1 MENKMKKI
9 ILTITATLL
18 ISSSVFGQG
27 SRMGTASST
36 QLQVV
41 QGARYL
47 SGGGAAANAVGM
59 DAIYWNPAGL
69 SLSENG
75 VDAIFSNRQYIA
87 DIDNNF
93 FGVSVDFLDMKM
105 GANVRTF
112 NIGDINETTVYSPDG
127 TGQVFTPNFSI
138 IGATASK
145 KLSENTSVGLNAN
158 YIRESF
164 GRVAASGMAFD
175 LGVQYKGLA
184 SMEGLDV
191 GFVLRNFGQ
200 PVKYDGEGLG
210 VQATANDGDRPVE
223 YYKIDAASFDLPFAF
238 DMGISYNLSGIGLG
252 FTYTSNYYATD
263 ELKLKASYDIGDL
276 ASVGAGFQTS
286 LVAKTQS
293 QQGDGIQAIEA
304 VESDWYVNP
313 FDGLSFGASLNLS
326 QFTGMNLVL
335 DYAMLPAGDFAA
347 NNVIALRVGF

>member
-1 MENKMKKI
+1 MKKI
-9 ILTITATLL
+9 ILTATAFLM
-18 ISSSVFGQG
+18 ISSFVFAQG

-59 DAIYWNPAGL
+59 DAVYWNPAGL
-69 SLSENG
+69 SLSDNG

-87 DIDNNF
+87 DIENNF
-93 FGVSVDFLDMKM
+93 FGVSVDFLNMKM

-112 NIGDINETTVYSPDG
+112 NIGDINETTVFSPDG

-145 KLSENTSVGLNAN
+145 KLSDNTSVGLNAN
-158 YIRESF
+158 YVRESF
-164 GRVAASGMAFD
+164 GRVSASGMAFD

-210 VQATANDGDRPVE
+210 VLAEATAGDRPVE
-223 YYKIDAASFDLPFAF
+223 YYKVDAASFDLPFAF
-238 DMGISYNLSGIGLG
+238 DMGVTYSLSGIGLG

-263 ELKLKASYDIGDL
+263 EMKFKASYDLGEI
-276 ASVGAGFQTS
+276 ASLGAGFQMS
-286 LVAKTQS
+286 SVAKDQS
-293 QQGDGIQAIEA
+293 EQGDGIQAIAPVDSE
-304 VESDWYVNP
+304 WYSNP
-313 FDGLSFGASLNLS
+313 FDGVSFGASLNLS
-326 QFTGMNLVL
+326 QFTGMNMTL